1 MSTDV
6 QTIKKL
12 YSLLPPRI
20 TIQPSNHR
28 SHCYYLHTRWTSE
41 IKMIIKLYSVINL
54 STSLTNN
61 ESNRKL
67 LNNPQIEP
75 QKNSEFKQQ
84 AKWSKRYKNRFFHG
98 RYLLCSSGKD
108 ARNKYSTAQVSVNT
122 SAAATLY
129 TARSVFL
136 EKCHFCQQSDTAN
149 QLTEYRHV
157 LCILIAS
164 NS

>member
-1 MSTDV
+1 MSMDV

-75 QKNSEFKQQ
+75 QRNSEFKQQ
-84 AKWSKRYKNRFFHG
+84 AKWSKRYKNRFFTEGTFCAAQAKMLETSTQQHK
-98 RYLLCSSGKD
+98 YQWTHLQLQPSTLLSQSSL
-108 ARNKYSTAQVSVNT
+108 RNATSVSNQTLPISCLSTGTCFVYS
-122 SAAATLY
+122 
-129 TARSVFL
+129 
-136 EKCHFCQQSDTAN
+136 
-149 QLTEYRHV
+149 
-157 LCILIAS
+157 
-164 NS
+164 

>member
-84 AKWSKRYKNRFFHG
+84 AKWSKRYKNRFFTEGTFCAAQAKMLETSTQQHK
-98 RYLLCSSGKD
+98 YQWTHLQLQPSTLLGQSSL
-108 ARNKYSTAQVSVNT
+108 RNATSVSNQTLPISCLSTGTCFVYS
-122 SAAATLY
+122 
-129 TARSVFL
+129 
-136 EKCHFCQQSDTAN
+136 
-149 QLTEYRHV
+149 
-157 LCILIAS
+157 
-164 NS
+164 